1 MKVQLRFWIFAASE
15 HGSSLVETAL
25 LTPLLLL
32 LLIGTA
38 DLGRA
43 IYTAM
48 EVAGAAQAGAE
59 YGMQKPSDTAGIQ
72 SAALN
77 SAPDV
82 SSQMVVTPQ
91 YGCECSDG
99 TSYTASCTT
108 TPVCASNV
116 VYRVN
121 VSVSTTYK
129 PWFTWP
135 GIPSS
140 MQLSNSAA
148 MRSGGS

>member
-1 MKVQLRFWIFAASE
+1 MNVLSRFRKFGGNES
-15 HGSSLVETAL
+15 GSSLVETAL
-25 LTPLLLL
+25 VTPVLMLLLL
-32 LLIGTA
+32 GTV
-38 DLGRA
+38 DVGRA
-43 IYTAM
+43 LYLAM

-59 YGMQKPSDTAGIQ
+59 YGMLKPSDTAGIQ

-77 SAPDV
+77 NAPDV
-82 SSQMVVTPQ
+82 RSKAVVTPQ

-99 TSYTASCTT
+99 SSYTASCSA
-108 TPVCASNV
+108 TPVCSSNV

-121 VSVSTTYK
+121 VSVSATYK
-129 PWFTWP
+129 PWFPWP

-140 MQLSNSAA
+140 IKLANSAA